1 MPDLSKHIL
10 SGQEIYPGP
19 NPGFFTRLP
28 LSSRLIRCDA
38 LGHVVPDVVVVV
50 YVIAVVASVRSE
62 EGSRDL
68 GFPFRQW
75 DDFGVCY
82 NNTAGK
88 IQLRVRAQIANVRLA
103 GFFIQQEGAQVCT
116 AFTFL
121 GPSVFQLTI
130 TPVSVSPVANFRCG
144 LAARY
149 SLVTE

>member
-1 MPDLSKHIL
+1 M
-10 SGQEIYPGP
+10 
-19 NPGFFTRLP
+19 
-28 LSSRLIRCDA
+28 
-38 LGHVVPDVVVVV
+38 
-50 YVIAVVASVRSE
+50 ASVRSE
-62 EGSRDL
+62 EGRRDL
-68 GFPFRQW
+68 GFPFRQR

-116 AFTFL
+116 GGGVCFVQL
-121 GPSVFQLTI
+121 PVQRVDGNSVFQLTI